1 MQFKK
6 SKYGN
11 KKTEIDGVVFDSFK
25 EGNRFKELKLL
36 QKYGEINE
44 LKLQEPFELIPAL
57 REPDSI
63 GKRGGIKKGK
73 TIENAVI
80 YKADFVYFDNK
91 KQRMI
96 VEDSK
101 GFKTKDYIIKRKL
114 MKQNYP
120 QFEFIES

>member
-25 EGNRFKELKLL
+25 EGNRFKELTLL
-36 QKYGEINE
+36 QRAGEINE

-57 REPDSI
+57 REPDTV

-114 MKQNYP
+114 MKQIYP